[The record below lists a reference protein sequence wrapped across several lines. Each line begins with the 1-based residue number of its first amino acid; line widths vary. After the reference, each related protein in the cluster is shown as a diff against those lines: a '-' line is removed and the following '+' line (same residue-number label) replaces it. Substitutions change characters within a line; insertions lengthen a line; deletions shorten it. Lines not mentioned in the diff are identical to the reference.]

1 MTVHLVFL
9 TVEITYRH
17 KGWVN
22 WIKESLCAEKVDRT
36 NLEME
41 QNKKQKKN
49 QGGRV
54 NWWLSP
60 AAELESLSSNP
71 RSSTSCVTRGKLLD
85 FSVS

>member
-22 WIKESLCAEKVDRT
+22 WIKESLCAEKVDRI

-41 QNKKQKKN
+41 QNKKQKKKI
-49 QGGRV
+49 R
-54 NWWLSP
+54 
-60 AAELESLSSNP
+60 EEE
-71 RSSTSCVTRGKLLD
+71 
-85 FSVS
+85 

>member
-1 MTVHLVFL
+1 MFL
-9 TVEITYRH
+9 TVEITYQH
-17 KGWVN
+17 KGRVN
-22 WIKESLCAEKVDRT
+22 WIKKSLCAEKVDRT

-41 QNKKQKKN
+41 QNKKKKKKI